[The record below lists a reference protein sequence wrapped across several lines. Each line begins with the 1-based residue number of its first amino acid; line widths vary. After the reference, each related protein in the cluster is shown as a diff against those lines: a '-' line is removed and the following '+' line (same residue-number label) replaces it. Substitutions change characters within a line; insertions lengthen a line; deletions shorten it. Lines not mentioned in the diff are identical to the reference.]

1 MRPPVAEERNRVER
15 KAPGFGYIVRAGRL
29 ALGLVSLIGR
39 LRAHRTRPTSVWVL
53 LALLFVPPVAF
64 AQASP
69 GWWWNPA
76 EPGRGFFIEQQS
88 QNIFMAG
95 YLYEESGR
103 ATWVTSLLTATAAN
117 DFAGSLGSFS
127 GGQTLTGPWQ
137 QNLATLGP
145 VPPLR
150 LQFAD
155 ASRATL
161 TWPGGTLAIERTAL
175 IAGGLGAPVPP
186 GTPETG
192 WWWNPAEPGRG
203 FSIDIQSGVLYLGG
217 FMYEGSGAPIWY
229 VSGQAPMASA
239 SRYVGNW
246 TQYANGQTLTGPFR
260 PAVVANANVG
270 AVSIDFESSI
280 SAKMRMPDGR
290 INPITRIAVSN
301 ATQIQWTPGL
311 SAVTVPAT
319 APGLASSSRLR
330 VSWAAPV
337 GIAIERYELRV
348 TDLVARQPRSLR
360 TAESSIVLDALSSA
374 TLHQIDVIPCSAT
387 RCYVGQA
394 ASVQA
399 QTPGET
405 WQLQGT
411 GSNVAGLRRIVADG
425 NVKIHAFRYGAG
437 APAEL
442 MGRIKLYYGAMGNTV
457 RGLAVAST
465 SALANAANPSTYLD
479 FLSFAGS
486 SGLLNPATAATL
498 VRDVAT
504 GQAVPLQSGLVRLY
518 FEALA
523 ADGKTRIL
531 SIDSKDGYTGQDFN
545 SGAPTT
551 CSTMADYSA
560 GGGCAPSVVIGVEG
574 DATLA
579 NPRITN
585 ARQFKIGYPSRGD
598 WRWDES
604 AGTFMVLTTGQV
616 PGCSAAQRNHGYAV
630 YDGTRWVVQYQADG
644 CPKLFTNIQ
653 AGHPQHLG
661 GVRYKLY
668 YGDTSDLSAAIPGT
682 MLPFLG
688 PKRVLYADGE
698 RTADPARVDFE
709 DWETTSQGRNLTFLW
724 PDGSTLNA
732 TAEGYIDDFSVV
744 LPTEDLALQV
754 LYIAITDG
762 QIAPITAAAI
772 LMNP

>member
-1 MRPPVAEERNRVER
+1 M
-15 KAPGFGYIVRAGRL
+15 GVRLLLRSETRRWRDRL
-29 ALGLVSLIGR
+29 HALSKFARAQSHATLV
-39 LRAHRTRPTSVWVL
+39 
-53 LALLFVPPVAF
+53 LALLFVANTAPAQVA
-64 AQASP
+64 P

-76 EPGRGFFIEQQS
+76 EPGRGFFLEGQGQS
-88 QNIFMAG
+88 IFMAG
-95 YLYEESGR
+95 YLYEDNGR
-103 ATWVTSLLTATAAN
+103 ATWVTSNLTATATN
-117 DFAGSLGSFS
+117 DYSGQLSTFS
-127 GGQTLTGPWQ
+127 GGQTLNGPWRP
-137 QNLATLGP
+137 NVANFAPLPP
-145 VPPLR
+145 VR
-150 LQFAD
+150 LQFSD
-155 ASRATL
+155 ASHATL
-161 TWPGGTLAIERTAL
+161 TWPGGSLPIQRTE
-175 IAGGLGAPVPP
+175 IVAGGLSALVAP

-203 FSIDIQSGVLYLGG
+203 FSIDIQAGVLYLGG
-217 FMYEGSGAPIWY
+217 FMYDSAGAPIWY
-229 VSGQAPMASA
+229 VSGQAPMATPV
-239 SRYVGNW
+239 RYVGNW
-246 TQYANGQTLTGPFR
+246 TQYANGQTMTGPFR
-260 PAVVANANVG
+260 PAVIANANVG

-301 ATQIQWTPGL
+301 AQQIQWTPAL
-311 SAVTVPAT
+311 SAVTVPAS
-319 APGLASSSRLR
+319 AAGLASSTRLR
-330 VSWAAPV
+330 VSWTAPTGV
-337 GIAIERYELRV
+337 AIERYELRV
-348 TDLVARQPRSLR
+348 TDLVSRQPRSLR
-360 TAESSIVLDALSSA
+360 TGATSIELEALSSA
-374 TLHQIDVIPCSAT
+374 TAHQVEVIPCSAT
-387 RCYVGQA
+387 RCFISQT

-411 GSNVAGLRRIVADG
+411 GNNVAGLRRVVADG
-425 NVKIHAFRYGAG
+425 NVKIHGFRYGTN
-437 APAEL
+437 APADL
-442 MGRIKLYYGAMGNTV
+442 LGRIKLYYGPMGNTV
-457 RGLAVAST
+457 RGLAVATT
-465 SALANAANPSTYLD
+465 SMPATAANPSSFLD
-479 FLSFAGS
+479 FVSLAGS
-486 SGLLNPATAATL
+486 SGLTNPASAATL

-504 GQAVPLQSGLVRLY
+504 GQAVPVQSGLVRLY

-545 SGAPTT
+545 SGPPTI
-551 CSTMADYSA
+551 CSTMAEYSA

-574 DATLA
+574 DATGA

-585 ARQFKIGYPSRGD
+585 ARQFKIGYPTRQD

-604 AGTFMVLTTGQV
+604 AGTWMVLTTGQV
-616 PGCSAAQRNHGYAV
+616 QGCSTAPRNHGYAV
-630 YDGTRWVVQYQADG
+630 YDGTRWVVQYTAEG

-668 YGDTSDLSAAIPGT
+668 YGDTSDLSAAIPGS

-698 RTADPARVDFE
+698 RSANPAHVDFE

-724 PDGSTLNA
+724 PNGGELNA
-732 TAEGYIDDFSVV
+732 TAEGYIDDFSIV

-772 LMNP
+772 LLNP